1 MRLSKRGGLIDSVLG
16 GRKMTI
22 NEQYE
27 IKLLNDLNDLM
38 IKHYGEPKYNITSK
52 DNADKTRTYIVEVK
66 GIGLK
71 FKSTDKDHHLALGM
85 ALEAAIWEIKRRAE
99 TDMYGSLK
107 EDEIDKEESEKLN
120 ELMNI
125 PEVVISFLS
134 EYRNMG
140 FEEDPT
146 IKVGKNKKGEWEC
159 IIESKEAFLKICKT
173 ADTKKEAL
181 EGASRLALGIIYP
194 LEATIE
200 PLPSDIQ
207 A

>member
-16 GRKMTI
+16 GNKMTA
-22 NEQYE
+22 NEQFE
-27 IKLLNDLNDLM
+27 IKLLNDLNNLM

-52 DNADKTRTYIVEVK
+52 DNADKTRTYTVEVK

-71 FKSTDKDHHLALGM
+71 FKSTDKDYHLALGM
-85 ALEAAIWEIKRRAE
+85 ALEAAIWEINRRAE
-99 TDMYGSLK
+99 TDMYGSLD
-107 EDEIDKEESEKLN
+107 EDDVDKEESEKLN
-120 ELMNI
+120 ELMKI

-134 EYRNMG
+134 EFRNMG

-146 IKVGKNKKGEWEC
+146 IRVGKNKKGRWEC